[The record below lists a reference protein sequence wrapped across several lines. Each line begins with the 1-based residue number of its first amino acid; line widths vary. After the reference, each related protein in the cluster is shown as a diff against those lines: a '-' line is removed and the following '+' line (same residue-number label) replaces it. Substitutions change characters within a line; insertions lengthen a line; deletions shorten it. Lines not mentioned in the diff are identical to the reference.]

1 MSKLRYTAK
10 TFFTHFTFIVIT
22 VFCVFCVRV
31 YLFLVTYTTNKNG
44 YKTLGAWLHVEL
56 ASSSC
61 SIFLVSICSFFLRI
75 TKHIVDIV
83 ERLHC
88 TCIMFCISRFYF
100 SVAFRNTR
108 NTLCLH
114 LNSVSRDFPVFFLLQ
129 QLLLPNSN

>member
-22 VFCVFCVRV
+22 VFLCVFFCFVNL
-31 YLFLVTYTTNKNG
+31 YNKQKWLQNVG
-44 YKTLGAWLHVEL
+44 WLHVEL

-75 TKHIVDIV
+75 AKHIVDIV

-114 LNSVSRDFPVFFLLQ
+114 LNSVSRDFPVFFLLH